1 MTVKQRKK
9 KQRRLRRISAR
20 FMSREE
26 FADLIGVD
34 ARTIIRREKNG
45 SIPNWPRPVKIGHK
59 IRLYDRIDVERF
71 LEESK

>member
-45 SIPNWPRPVKIGHK
+45 SIPNWPRPVKIGYK

-71 LEESK
+71 LQESK